1 MNRPERPTPVV
12 VLCALLLVEVLAL
25 VAAAVASVV
34 MILRGSELS
43 GPLVFMAVMALG
55 IGALLVAAARS
66 LWQGGARWA
75 RSPVMFWQVLLIVLS
90 LGWMGVDGSLWTV
103 LVLLLAVV
111 CAVTLVLKPVVAW
124 TLPRPTSAD

>member
-1 MNRPERPTPVV
+1 M
-12 VLCALLLVEVLAL
+12 LCALLLVEVLVL
-25 VAAAVASVV
+25 VVGAVASVV
-34 MILRGSELS
+34 MILRGSELP

-55 IGALLVAAARS
+55 VGALLVAAARS

-103 LVLLLAVV
+103 LVLALAVV
-111 CAVTLVLKPVVAW
+111 SAVTLVLKPVVAW
-124 TLPRPTSAD
+124 TLPDRTGTD